1 MKEMTID
8 LQNYKKDG
16 SIFHRTAVRGVISR
30 KNTSGQIELLMIH
43 GKYGD
48 YKFPGG
54 GQEQNETNI
63 DTLCREVKEETG
75 FSVKKNSEKEF
86 CYVLERRKGNPDDI
100 MEMENFYY
108 QCETTGLQGDQNLD
122 QYEKDYQ
129 YKTIWITP
137 KEAVAKNKSISNFDN
152 IPWIKRETL
161 VLSYIISDSNK

>member
-75 FSVKKNSEKEF
+75 FSVKKIPKKNFAMFLNEEKVILMILWKWKIF
-86 CYVLERRKGNPDDI
+86 
-100 MEMENFYY
+100 
-108 QCETTGLQGDQNLD
+108 
-122 QYEKDYQ
+122 
-129 YKTIWITP
+129 
-137 KEAVAKNKSISNFDN
+137 
-152 IPWIKRETL
+152 
-161 VLSYIISDSNK
+161 IINVKQQDFKV